1 MLQASESDGIILQ
14 KQQEKVHNKRG
25 RGKDPV
31 VLLSFHETKEAFGIY
46 LSHHTGWMWYS
57 CDILLF

>member
-46 LSHHTGWMWYS
+46 LSHHMA
-57 CDILLF
+57 